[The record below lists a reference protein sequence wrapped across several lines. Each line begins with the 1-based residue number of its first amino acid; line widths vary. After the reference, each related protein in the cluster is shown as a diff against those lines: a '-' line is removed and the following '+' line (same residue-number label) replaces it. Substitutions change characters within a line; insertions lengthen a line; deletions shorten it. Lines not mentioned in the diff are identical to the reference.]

1 MEENIRELKR
11 LEQIGVK
18 TVLCSGRQINAIKY
32 YKTLAH
38 TSQFIISTNGAEIY
52 DCNTNASLY
61 LRNISKKDTF
71 TLYSLAEELDL
82 LIKIDTPY
90 FRFINDM
97 KYAALEEIQLNNNI
111 KEFVTNNNIIQISL
125 GHKDEKIIDNL
136 ISKLDN
142 YSNIRVANKFLFNK
156 QKNKD
161 QIWIINIVEST
172 VSKGNA
178 IKQLCNILNVN
189 ISDTIAFGDD
199 LNDLSMLQ
207 TVGYGVAMGNS
218 CEKLKKVAKEI
229 ITDNNTP
236 GIASILH
243 KLI

>member
-1 MEENIRELKR
+1 M
-11 LEQIGVK
+11 GTK
-18 TVLCSGRQINAIKY
+18 TVLCSGRQINALKY

-52 DCNTNASLY
+52 DCNTDKELY
-61 LRNISKKDTF
+61 LCDISKKDTF
-71 TLYSLAEELDL
+71 TLCSFAHQFDL
-82 LIKIDTPY
+82 LIKIDTPC

-97 KYAALEEIQLNNNI
+97 KYASLEEIKLNNNI
-111 KEFVTNNNIIQISL
+111 EEVINNNKIIQISL

-156 QKNKD
+156 QGNKD
-161 QIWIINIVEST
+161 KIWIINIVESN

-178 IKQLCNILNVN
+178 IGQLCNILNVN
-189 ISDTIAFGDD
+189 INDTIAFGDD

-218 CEKLKKVAKEI
+218 NENLKKIAKQI
-229 ITDNNTP
+229 ITDNNTA